1 MQCSEKELEATLQSA
16 LLRIERLE
24 EDFSHLESMY
34 LEILEQEDYTD
45 YEDEPLD
52 EEDYSF
58 EN

>member
-45 YEDEPLD
+45 YEDEPSD